1 MIKVVK
7 TAAVPLVLVAVA
19 AIFAVL
25 AVFQFAA
32 HRAAEAA
39 RAEDAVILGA
49 ANSGL
54 NAMLSVRESS
64 AAEDVRNVLDHSTGA
79 FAKDFEARSSS
90 FVSVVQAAKVVT
102 QGQVVAA
109 GIESRNG
116 DSATVIVAA
125 SSTVTNAAG
134 AANESRNWRLRVTM
148 TEHEGTYKMSK
159 VDFVA

>member
-1 MIKVVK
+1 MIKAVK
-7 TAAVPLVLVAVA
+7 SAAFPLVLVAVA
-19 AIFAVL
+19 VIFAVL
-25 AVFQFAA
+25 AVVQFDG
-32 HRAAEAA
+32 HRTAQAA
-39 RAEDAVILGA
+39 RAEDAAILGA
-49 ANSGL
+49 ANSGV

-64 AAEDVRNVLDHSTGA
+64 AAEDVRAVLDHSTGA

-102 QGQVVAA
+102 QGQVVAT
-109 GIESRNG
+109 GIESRDG

-134 AANESRNWRLRVTM
+134 AKNESRSWRLRVTM